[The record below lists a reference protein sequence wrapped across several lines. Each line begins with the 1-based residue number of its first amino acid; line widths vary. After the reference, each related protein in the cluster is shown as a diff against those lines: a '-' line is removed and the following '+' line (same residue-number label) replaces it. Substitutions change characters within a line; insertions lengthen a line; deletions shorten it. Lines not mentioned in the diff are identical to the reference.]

1 LEDPHVQELITAHNS
16 GRFNPEVDRNMQ
28 RAPDRMIHI
37 FSISRRSFTIK
48 RPPLFLNVHLQA
60 CPKDERYVPVAH
72 IPDPLMQAVHDVEKA
87 RQRGEANDG
96 MLCAI
101 ELLNPNNPTY
111 DPDWNPPA
119 EMAAAFSSSKGCD
132 LFQQGLFI
140 SLSEV
145 PSEREIAQ
153 AEKRRE
159 RYYKGLIAHADSLEE
174 TNRKELEEFI
184 RGEDGTDLR
193 LALDFFGEKRSYHK
207 PMTATRTCPNCA
219 DDVKAGV
226 AFHKNEALGVICVLD
241 WPRAVAA
248 GVKTKSDV
256 PEHLRWWTDDDREE
270 EVEDP
275 PLVAGTPT
283 AAPAASRSRSR
294 SRSSGARPRSSK

>member
-1 LEDPHVQELITAHNS
+1 MATLHGLEDPKVQELITQHNS

-48 RPPLFLNVHLQA
+48 RPPLFLNVHLRA
-60 CPKDERYVPVAH
+60 CGKDERYVPVAH
-72 IPDPLMQAVHDVEKA
+72 IPDPLMQAVHDIEKG

-140 SLSEV
+140 SLHEE
-145 PSEREIAQ
+145 PLEREIAM

-159 RYYKGLIAHADSLEE
+159 RFYKGLIAHADSLEE

-184 RGEDGTDLR
+184 RGEDGADLR

-207 PMTATRTCPNCA
+207 PMIATRSCPNCG
-219 DDVKAGV
+219 DDIKTGV
-226 AFHKNEALGVICVLD
+226 AFHKSESLGIICILD
-241 WPRAVAA
+241 WQRAVAA
-248 GVKTKSDV
+248 GIKTKSDV
-256 PEHLRWWTDDDREE
+256 PEELRWWGDEVPEDAEPSDDDAE
-270 EVEDP
+270 
-275 PLVAGTPT
+275 GS
-283 AAPAASRSRSR
+283 AAPRRSP
-294 SRSSGARPRSSK
+294 GRPRSSK

>member
-1 LEDPHVQELITAHNS
+1 MAVLHGLEDPEVQKLITQHNS

-37 FSISRRSFTIK
+37 FSISRRSFTVK
-48 RPPLFLNVHLQA
+48 RPPLFLNVHLRA
-60 CPKDERYVPVAH
+60 CGKDERYVPVAH
-72 IPDPLMQAVHDVEKA
+72 IPDPLMQAVHDIEKG

-111 DPDWNPPA
+111 DPDWNPSP
-119 EMAAAFSSSKGCD
+119 EMVAAFSSSKGCD
-132 LFQQGLFI
+132 LFKQGLFI

-145 PSEREIAQ
+145 PSEQEISR

-159 RYYKGLIAHADSLEE
+159 HFYKGLIAHADSLEE

-207 PMTATRTCPNCA
+207 PMTASRSCPNCGE
-219 DDVKAGV
+219 DVKAGI
-226 AFHKNEALGVICVLD
+226 AFHKNQELGVICVLD
-241 WPRAVAA
+241 WQKTVAA

-256 PEHLRWWTDDDREE
+256 PDHLQWWHPDEPE
-270 EVEDP
+270 GEQEP
-275 PLVAGTPT
+275 PIVGTT
-283 AAPAASRSRSR
+283 RRKR
-294 SRSSGARPRSSK
+294 